1 MIKLIGRVLKMSG
14 SLKPRILWGFV
25 FGFAEGI
32 FNTFPLVAIYYAINS
47 YAGDGITGREIG
59 VVTALILI
67 GMVGRIVFR
76 YLLSRFQSSAGFEM
90 VAENRL
96 KIGSLLRQA
105 PMSFFDSHKQG
116 DLMACMTTDLS
127 FVEMYV
133 MFILDKVVN
142 GFLMTVVTAVFLIAF
157 DWRIGTAA
165 VLALVPSV
173 LVFIILQRKGKE
185 LGPLRQNTQG
195 ELGSAVIE
203 YAQGIMTAKT
213 YGMKGAQAKR
223 ISDAFHNS
231 NINSFAVERGF
242 VRWVSLFQI
251 IVKLTGCVVALAA
264 SLAALSGSL
273 TLPVYLMMLIACF
286 TMFSGL
292 EQCAAQ
298 TPMLRIMEASLDRVE
313 EITKV
318 GLYGND
324 VKQPSPVPE
333 HFDIS
338 FKKVTFGYGGD
349 PVLKELSFHVPE
361 HTSAALVGPSGS
373 GKSTITKLIPRFY
386 DVQHGEI
393 CIGGVNI
400 QEMSLDQVLS
410 YVSMVF
416 QQVYLFQDSI
426 ANNIRYGKKGAT
438 MDEVIEAAKEACCYD
453 FIMEM
458 EHGFDTVIGEGG
470 NTLSGGQKQRISI
483 ARAILK
489 DAPIILLDEATSSVD
504 PENEALIQQA
514 INNLVKNKTLV
525 IIAHNLSA
533 VRTADQILVL
543 EEGRIVEAGKHD
555 ALRQKDGLYKSLW
568 DISQQV
574 SLWEA
579 K

>member
-14 SLKPRILWGFV
+14 NLKLRILWGFV
-25 FGFAEGI
+25 FGFIEGI
-32 FNTFPLVAIYYAINS
+32 FNIFPLIAIYYAINA
-47 YAGDGITGREIG
+47 YMGGGISEYEVG
-59 VVTALILI
+59 VATALILT
-67 GMVGRIVFR
+67 GLTGRIVFR
-76 YLLSRFQSSAGFEM
+76 YLLSRFQSAAGFDM
-90 VAENRL
+90 VAESRL
-96 KIGSLLRQA
+96 KIGGLLRQA
-105 PMSFFDSHKQG
+105 PMSFFDAHKQG
-116 DLMACMTTDLS
+116 DLTACMTTDLS
-127 FVEMYV
+127 FIEMYV

-142 GFLMTVVTAVFLIAF
+142 GFLMTAVTAVFLIVF
-157 DWRIGTAA
+157 DWRIGLAA

-173 LVFIILQRKGKE
+173 LVFMMLQRKGKA
-185 LGPLRQNTQG
+185 LGPLRQNTQA
-195 ELGSAVIE
+195 ELGAAVIE
-203 YAQGIMTAKT
+203 YVQGILTAKA
-213 YGMKGAQAKR
+213 YGMKGTQAKR

-231 NINSFAVERGF
+231 NVNSFAVERGF

-251 IVKLTGCVVALAA
+251 IVKLTGCIVALAA
-264 SLAALSGSL
+264 SLAAVSGGL
-273 TLPVYLMMLIACF
+273 ALPVYLMLLIASF
-286 TMFSGL
+286 TMFVGL

-313 EITKV
+313 QITKA
-318 GLYGND
+318 GLAGNAG
-324 VKQPSPVPE
+324 KQTGPMPKN
-333 HFDIS
+333 FDIS
-338 FKKVTFGYGGD
+338 FKKVSFGYGEE
-349 PVLKELSFHVPE
+349 PVLEELSFHVPE
-361 HTSAALVGPSGS
+361 HTSVALVGPSGS

-386 DVQHGEI
+386 DVKRGEV
-393 CIGGVNI
+393 CIGGINI

-416 QQVYLFQDSI
+416 QKVYLFQDSI
-426 ANNIRYGKKGAT
+426 ANNIRYGKKDAT
-438 MDEVIEAAKEACCYD
+438 MDEVIAAAKEACCYD
-453 FIMEM
+453 FIIEM

-514 INNLVKNKTLV
+514 INNLVKSKTLV

-533 VRTADQILVL
+533 VRTVDQILVL
-543 EEGRIVEAGKHD
+543 EKGQLVEAGNHD
-555 ALRQKDGLYKSLW
+555 ELRQKDGLYKSLW
-568 DISQQV
+568 DISQQI